1 MMKVTV
7 RLHTVLRRETPQ
19 GVVDRVVLDLPE
31 KSTVADA
38 LSELGIG
45 QKGESILLVVNGR
58 IVKRNHILEQNDELR
73 LIPAVSGG

>member
-1 MMKVTV
+1 MRVTV

-31 KSTVADA
+31 KATVADA

-45 QKGESILLVVNGR
+45 QKGESILLVVNRR
-58 IVKRNHILEQNDELR
+58 IVKRDHILADNDELR

>member
-1 MMKVTV
+1 MRVTV

-31 KSTVADA
+31 KATVADA

-58 IVKRNHILEQNDELR
+58 IVKRDHILADNDELR